1 MNLPAP
7 FGCLYGCLLLLAAV
21 GCSPRSG
28 RTGSETMD
36 PVLVPVEDLRIGQAE
51 GPDEYMFGLIGAIAE
66 AADGTVFIA
75 DWRVPDSPMVWLSS
89 PEGGATNFVRQ
100 TLSIVTTQG
109 LLAVGHN
116 DEYAIEIRDGDQV
129 TKVIERDWE
138 PVMISSSERNEWTAL
153 QKATNDRLERATI
166 VS

>member
-21 GCSPRSG
+21 GCFPRSG
-28 RTGSETMD
+28 RTGRETMD

-51 GPDEYMFGLIGAIAE
+51 GPDEYMFGLIGAIGE

-75 DWRVPDSPMVWLSS
+75 DWRASGS
-89 PEGGATNFVRQ
+89 
-100 TLSIVTTQG
+100 
-109 LLAVGHN
+109 
-116 DEYAIEIRDGDQV
+116 
-129 TKVIERDWE
+129 
-138 PVMISSSERNEWTAL
+138 ISSGARSLTRAATRSLSAIAL
-153 QKATNDRLERATI
+153 SATI